1 MIVLPIDGIY
11 LLLFCRAIKN
21 VGPCQSDRRYR
32 RIDCSSR
39 NLTAIP
45 EQVLAKSGLTK
56 LDLSDNNLEDLNGV
70 KSLNRMK
77 DLNLAGNVFD
87 HIGSDVFPCGT
98 RLAKITGLEVLDFHE
113 SGPFSCLE
121 GLKDLDLTLHS
132 DTINETLFE
141 GSNLEV
147 LSLTLP
153 NAKHLPQKLFGN
165 IAQQIKS
172 IRLSAPNL
180 ESLEHR
186 FSPLM
191 QLRKLYLDLPKV
203 KVLPKD
209 LLCGDG
215 IEIAHQLNMSSG
227 ALNPL
232 ER

>member
-1 MIVLPIDGIY
+1 
-11 LLLFCRAIKN
+11 
-21 VGPCQSDRRYR
+21 
-32 RIDCSSR
+32 
-39 NLTAIP
+39 
-45 EQVLAKSGLTK
+45 
-56 LDLSDNNLEDLNGV
+56 
-70 KSLNRMK
+70 MK